1 VPLWQLHILLVA
13 FKQLAVSKEKNGDSA
28 CFKITVSQPTLVVK
42 DGKQSKGHRNL
53 LSKASSFFQKTL
65 VNDWKESREEVI
77 RLEVLT
83 EAIMEE
89 ILEFSYSGSVYVG
102 STERAEDLIVA
113 ADYLFLP
120 KLKIVAGR
128 FIEL

>member
-1 VPLWQLHILLVA
+1 
-13 FKQLAVSKEKNGDSA
+13 
-28 CFKITVSQPTLVVK
+28 
-42 DGKQSKGHRNL
+42 
-53 LSKASSFFQKTL
+53 
-65 VNDWKESREEVI
+65 
-77 RLEVLT
+77 
-83 EAIMEE
+83 MEE

-113 ADYLFLP
+113 AEFLFLP